1 MFLRKAEKRLEFAK
15 KRLKGTAVAFAFVI
29 LTGILRAA
37 FGMITPVFS
46 RVFMDYILSGKNP
59 EWLFPFIASMAITLL
74 LQFLVNAIQG
84 IYWLKIEGKLAI
96 EANASFM
103 WHVLRLPVEF
113 FAQRFIGDI
122 ASRQSSNEQVAS
134 ALIGELAPIFLNTIL
149 LILYLLVM
157 LNYSVILSAVGLVTV
172 VINMLALRAV
182 SINR

>member
-1 MFLRKAEKRLEFAK
+1 MECYGL
-15 KRLKGTAVAFAFVI
+15 
-29 LTGILRAA
+29 
-37 FGMITPVFS
+37 
-46 RVFMDYILSGKNP
+46 
-59 EWLFPFIASMAITLL
+59 
-74 LQFLVNAIQG
+74 
-84 IYWLKIEGKLAI
+84 WLKIEGKLAI

-182 SINR
+182 SHKRVNLSRVILRDSGKLSGVTMSGFEMIETIKAAGAK